1 MSKTKTTKWI
11 IATGMMT
18 VLTAGQAMAADNADT
33 YQLKT
38 KSRLVHFDREY
49 ENPDNDR
56 TQSAFA
62 ITADWS
68 TPMFG
73 DWIGVGISPYFVE
86 DLHSGGRVREDVLTV
101 KDGKNQGFALLGQAF
116 VMLTP
121 LDKLSIKLGRQTHK
135 SLLLSSSGSRAVP
148 NTFQGINT
156 RFQLSDNVHLYGA
169 VYDKW
174 SPRASDSF
182 EGFATDQSREGD
194 IDYVSVVGIGY
205 SLDSFRA
212 DVEYLNAKDYLSKL
226 GLKISNK
233 IRFDRSSLKLT
244 AGLFTSSDNGDLFV
258 TGAESGDLDDE
269 DVTGSVT
276 GVTKSKNNGL
286 GAYIEAQWAVNNVE
300 LTAAVAKFD
309 DLWIEDN
316 FSGDHGSNPFPTRSR
331 VGPDITNTNETA
343 AKLALM
349 YDWKDLVPGL
359 QTTVAAGH
367 GWDAENSVNDAL
379 GSADEDW
386 REVVV
391 GYKVQGIK
399 GLKFKAIWHDYSSD
413 EVGSVDGVKPDQTDI
428 RVYLDY
434 SYAFNF

>member
-1 MSKTKTTKWI
+1 MLKTKTCKWI
-11 IATGMMT
+11 GTGLIAA
-18 VLTAGQAMAADNADT
+18 VSISQAMAAGTDNT

-38 KSRLVHFDREY
+38 KSRLVYFDREY

-73 DWIGVGISPYFVE
+73 DWIGFGVSPYFVE
-86 DLHSGGRVREDVLTV
+86 DLHSGGLIRDDVLTV
-101 KDGKNQGFALLGQAF
+101 KDGKNQGFAMLGQAF
-116 VMLTP
+116 VTLAP
-121 LDKLSIKLGRQTHK
+121 LDNLAIKLGRQTHK
-135 SLLLSSSGSRAVP
+135 SMLLSSSGSRAVP
-148 NTFQGINT
+148 NTFQGLNT
-156 RFQLSDNVHLYGA
+156 QFRVTDNFSIYGA

-174 SPRASDSF
+174 SPRSSDSF
-182 EGFATDQSREGD
+182 EGFSTDQSGEGA
-194 IDYVSVVGIGY
+194 IDYVSVVGLGY

-212 DVEYLNAKDYLSKL
+212 EVEYLAAKDYLSKL
-226 GLKISNK
+226 GLRLSNR
-233 IRFDRSSLKLT
+233 IVLDNSSLKLT

-258 TGAESGDLDDE
+258 TGAEGGDLDDE
-269 DVTGSVT
+269 DAPGSVP
-276 GVTKSKNNGL
+276 GVTKSDNNGL
-286 GAYIEAQWAVNNVE
+286 GAYIEAQWAVNNIE
-300 LTAAVAKFD
+300 LSAAVAKFD
-309 DLWIEDN
+309 DIWIEDN

-331 VGPDITNTNETA
+331 IGPDVTNTNETA
-343 AKLALM
+343 AKLAIK
-349 YDWKDLVPGL
+349 YDWNDLVPGL

-367 GWDAENSVNDAL
+367 GWDAENSVNASL

-386 REVVV
+386 REIVID
-391 GYKVQGIK
+391 YKVQGIK
-399 GLKFKAIWHDYSSD
+399 GLNFKAIWHDYSSD

>member
-1 MSKTKTTKWI
+1 MLKTKTCKWI
-11 IATGMMT
+11 GTGLIAA
-18 VLTAGQAMAADNADT
+18 VSISQAMAAGTDNT

-38 KSRLVHFDREY
+38 KSRLVYFDREY

-73 DWIGVGISPYFVE
+73 DWIGFGVSPYFVE
-86 DLHSGGRVREDVLTV
+86 DLHSGGLIRDDVLTV
-101 KDGKNQGFALLGQAF
+101 KDGKNQGFAMLGQAF
-116 VMLTP
+116 VTLAP
-121 LDKLSIKLGRQTHK
+121 LDNLAIKLGRQTHK
-135 SLLLSSSGSRAVP
+135 SMLLSSSGSRAVP
-148 NTFQGINT
+148 NTFQGLNT
-156 RFQLSDNVHLYGA
+156 QFRVNDNFSIYGA

-174 SPRASDSF
+174 SPRSSDSF
-182 EGFATDQSREGD
+182 EGFSTDQSGEGA
-194 IDYVSVVGIGY
+194 IDYVSVVGLGY

-212 DVEYLNAKDYLSKL
+212 EVEYLAAKDYLSKL
-226 GLKISNK
+226 GLRLSNR
-233 IRFDRSSLKLT
+233 IVLDNSSLKLT

-258 TGAESGDLDDE
+258 TGAEGGDLDDE
-269 DVTGSVT
+269 DAPGSVP
-276 GVTKSKNNGL
+276 GVTKSDNNGL
-286 GAYIEAQWAVNNVE
+286 GAYIEAQWAVNNIE
-300 LTAAVAKFD
+300 LSAAVAKFD
-309 DLWIEDN
+309 DIWIEDN

-331 VGPDITNTNETA
+331 IGPDVTNTNETA
-343 AKLALM
+343 AKLAIK
-349 YDWKDLVPGL
+349 YDWNDLVPGL

-367 GWDAENSVNDAL
+367 GWDAENSVNASL

-386 REVVV
+386 REIVID
-391 GYKVQGIK
+391 YKVQGIK
-399 GLKFKAIWHDYSSD
+399 GLNFKAIWHDYSSD